1 VRALKRVC
9 RTVDREAEVRGN
21 VFVAPSTPA
30 TSPTAN
36 VEFVVSGESRA
47 QQLSLADPPDL
58 GLDAISVFDARCAE
72 LYIDSQN
79 AVAYVPSA
87 LLLLA
92 RLAATQDQMRG
103 DLQTEV
109 QRLSRQRPTFPEF
122 DAQSAV
128 KTFLDGLSSTTDPED
143 ARQLASLSDQEQSR
157 LTELRAVLA
166 SAAARSVRADAEAAR
181 QDAAQARALAGQLR
195 GLGAR
200 VEPSAVEAL
209 RGHASE
215 ADAAE
220 QAVELSAREFAGLP
234 VSGVGSDPWRRLWQA
249 ARDFSE
255 QSGSAFPPAAAA
267 RCPLCLQEMSADA
280 TDRLVHFEQHVRSAV
295 GDQARRASHALDAAL
310 ERLDE
315 RHVQECRTHFLTG
328 LAERESELHEELERF
343 LDAVG
348 SRMRVL
354 REDPAG
360 AQVVPVLLD
369 PAAKLDAWASA
380 REAHAQTLTAAEDP
394 EREHELRQELIE
406 LEAREKLSGRLDDV
420 TAWIGTLKRVAALRR
435 AHSALATNRITIK
448 QRELS
453 EAVVT
458 GTLDAKL
465 REELHNLRCEHLP
478 VDLRPHT
485 AVGETQVGL
494 RLAGAH
500 GAPQVSD
507 IASEGEQRALS
518 LSFFLS
524 EVASSEDDGGIV
536 VDDPVSSLDDE
547 RRAYI
552 AERLVGEAQRRQVI
566 VLTHDLP
573 FMLDLVEQAENAGI
587 EPKVQ
592 GVWRLGSEVGRVD
605 DHPPFKAMNLRQ
617 RVGVLDQRVARW
629 DNQPAPADFDEAWR
643 RVSGFYADLRVTW
656 ERAVEERLFRGV
668 VQRFQRE
675 VKTLALDDVVV
686 TPELVAAVK
695 VGMTRCSQFV
705 HDEPPGASTSLP
717 GRTDLAVDLGKLQEF
732 ERQTRS

>member
-1 VRALKRVC
+1 MTLRDDLFAWLASQDAWQQDLSKRLAGRPQLDGADYDEALRVVKAAFGALAEGEAAPDPQPLSLDDLPSHDISGGAPRLVAFGRLRGVGAVSPEHELRFAPDGLTVIYGQNAAGKTTYVRALKRVC

-128 KTFLDGLSSTTDPED
+128 KTFLDGLLSTTDPED

-195 GLGAR
+195 GLGER

-220 QAVELSAREFAGLP
+220 QAVELAAREFAGLP
-234 VSGVGSDPWRRLWQA
+234 VGGIGSDLWRRLWQA

-255 QSGSAFPPAAAA
+255 QLGSAFPPAAAVH
-267 RCPLCLQEMSADA
+267 CPLCLQEMSADA
-280 TDRLVHFEQHVRSAV
+280 ADRLAHFEQHVRSVV

-310 ERLDE
+310 EPLDE
-315 RHVQECRTHFLTG
+315 RHVHECRTPFLTG
-328 LAERESELHEELERF
+328 LAERESELHEELQRF

-360 AQVVPVLLD
+360 AQVAPVLLD

-380 REAHAQTLTAAEDP
+380 RGAHAQTLTAAEDP
-394 EREHELRQELIE
+394 EREREFAPRTYRAGG
-406 LEAREKLSGRLDDV
+406 ARKAERTTRRRDRLDWHPQARGR
-420 TAWIGTLKRVAALRR
+420 TAA
-435 AHSALATNRITIK
+435 
-448 QRELS
+448 
-453 EAVVT
+453 
-458 GTLDAKL
+458 
-465 REELHNLRCEHLP
+465 
-478 VDLRPHT
+478 
-485 AVGETQVGL
+485 
-494 RLAGAH
+494 
-500 GAPQVSD
+500 
-507 IASEGEQRALS
+507 
-518 LSFFLS
+518 
-524 EVASSEDDGGIV
+524 
-536 VDDPVSSLDDE
+536 
-547 RRAYI
+547 
-552 AERLVGEAQRRQVI
+552 
-566 VLTHDLP
+566 
-573 FMLDLVEQAENAGI
+573 
-587 EPKVQ
+587 
-592 GVWRLGSEVGRVD
+592 
-605 DHPPFKAMNLRQ
+605 
-617 RVGVLDQRVARW
+617 
-629 DNQPAPADFDEAWR
+629 
-643 RVSGFYADLRVTW
+643 
-656 ERAVEERLFRGV
+656 
-668 VQRFQRE
+668 
-675 VKTLALDDVVV
+675 
-686 TPELVAAVK
+686 
-695 VGMTRCSQFV
+695 CSQR
-705 HDEPPGASTSLP
+705 PG
-717 GRTDLAVDLGKLQEF
+717 D
-732 ERQTRS
+732 